1 MATIHL
7 RTPIP
12 GPKSKAL
19 AQRRVDA
26 IPRGL
31 SIGTPVYVAKAED
44 AWLEDVDGNRYLDF
58 AGGIGCL
65 NVGHRREPVV
75 TAVKNQAD
83 RFLHTC
89 VQVTPYEEYVRLA
102 ERMNQ
107 VTPGKFPKKT
117 LFVNSGAE
125 AVENAVKI
133 ARAHTGRSGI
143 IAFEDAFHGRTMMAL
158 SLTSKTHPYKAG
170 FAPFPGDVY
179 RIPFA
184 YCYRCSYSLKYPSC
198 DLFCARHLEDTFK
211 RVVASEDVAA
221 VIAEP
226 VLGEGGFVVPP
237 KDFFKVLMEICH
249 KHGVLFIADE
259 VQSGF
264 GRTGHLFASEYYG
277 IEPDI
282 LVTAK
287 SLGGGLPLAAITGRA
302 EIMDAPGPGGLGG
315 TFAGNPLSCAAA
327 LAVLDIFEREN
338 LLARANEVGER
349 FQKRARAM
357 AEALADCRRRSR
369 TGRNAG
375 DRTGAVAETRE
386 PAAEETK
393 QITQY
398 CYEHGLITITA
409 GSYSN
414 VVRVLVPL
422 VVTDQQMD
430 EGMDVLESALQMV
443 CEKKVPSPSRFSV
456 CDVCGSRATR
466 PRERRAGRRR
476 YNNPRD
482 KFMTVATAT
491 LTKVPNY
498 INGQWIDSEGHR
510 VA

>member
-1 MATIHL
+1 MPTIQL

-12 GPKSKAL
+12 GPKSKAIGE
-19 AQRRVDA
+19 RRTKAV
-26 IPRGL
+26 PSSL
-31 SIGTPVYVAKAED
+31 SHSTPVYLTKAEG
-44 AWLEDVDGNRYLDF
+44 AVLEDVDGNRYIDL

-65 NVGHRREPVV
+65 NVGHRRDVV
-75 TAVKNQAD
+75 VNAIRRQLD

-89 VQVTPYEEYVRLA
+89 IQVTPYESYVRLA
-102 ERMNQ
+102 ERLNEL
-107 VTPGKFPKKT
+107 TPGKFPKKT

-133 ARAHTGRSGI
+133 ARAYTGRPAI
-143 IAFEDAFHGRTMMAL
+143 IAFEDAFHGRTMMTLA
-158 SLTSKTHPYKAG
+158 LTSKTHPYKAG
-170 FAPFPGDVY
+170 FAPFPSDVY
-179 RIPFA
+179 RVPFA

-211 RVVASEDVAA
+211 RVVASEEVAA

-237 KDFFKVLMEICH
+237 KDFFRVLMEICH

-264 GRTGHLFASEYYG
+264 GRTGRLFASEYYG

-327 LAVLDIFEREN
+327 LAVLEEFADGK
-338 LLARANEVGER
+338 LLARSNELGER
-349 FQKRARAM
+349 FQKRARQWQKQWPIIGDIRGLGGMQAI
-357 AEALADCRRRSR
+357 ELVRSS
-369 TGRNAG
+369 
-375 DRTGAVAETRE
+375 DKRE
-386 PAAEETK
+386 PAADETK

-414 VVRVLVPL
+414 VVRGLVPL
-422 VVTDQQMD
+422 VITNEQMD
-430 EGMDVLESALQMV
+430 EGMDVLESALQAV
-443 CEKKVPSPSRFSV
+443 YEKK
-456 CDVCGSRATR
+456 
-466 PRERRAGRRR
+466 
-476 YNNPRD
+476 
-482 KFMTVATAT
+482 TAIAQP
-491 LTKVPNY
+491 V
-498 INGQWIDSEGHR
+498 
-510 VA
+510 